1 MALLTPRVHF
11 FEINDQSWYVLLF
24 ASNHNHTD
32 KTRFP
37 AYLRAKVQAGLTLL
51 WTMRQPF
58 IQSTSPARLVST
70 TLQETLGDKVSEY
83 TYVDFCAGAGGPT
96 PYIER
101 HLNKQLKLLNSNRVA
116 YKKAVG
122 TSNGYNNERDPRPG
136 VDFVLTD
143 IAPHLEAWEVAAKKS
158 DNLHFIATSVD
169 AANAPPNLL
178 RTLPREAR
186 RNKKVFRLFNLAFHH
201 FDDPLAEKIL
211 RNTLAT
217 SDGFGIFELQA
228 RTFSSFLTVA
238 LIWPLMLLVSPFYF
252 WRSPG
257 HLFFTYIIP
266 VIPFVMVFDGF
277 VSSLR
282 TRSASEVMAMIRKVG
297 GSDGWEFRSGNEC
310 HTYPIGEMTWFIG
323 IKKT

>member
-1 MALLTPRVHF
+1 MAYLTPRVHF
-11 FEINDQSWYVLLF
+11 FEINDQSWYVPTPATGRHYTNEF
-24 ASNHNHTD
+24 
-32 KTRFP
+32 RFP

-101 HLNKQLKLLNSNRVA
+101 YLNKQLRLLNSNRVA
-116 YKKAVG
+116 YRKVVG
-122 TSNGYNNERDPRPG
+122 ISNGYSNEGDPDTG

-158 DNLHFIATSVD
+158 DNLHFIPRSVD

-178 RTLPREAR
+178 RTLPRGAG

-228 RTFSSFLTVA
+228 RTFSSLLTVA

-282 TRSASEVMAMIRKVG
+282 TRSAAEVMAMIRKVG
-297 GSDGWEFRSGNEC
+297 GAEGWEFKSGSDY

-323 IKKT
+323 TRKT